1 MNFIGSSTHNILQ
14 NGHIFFYIIYGRTSF
29 TTSYG
34 LCALARIYG
43 RFSLILFNKP
53 GEIFHLYL
61 DDTNYI
67 FYSEISIVPPESI
80 TSLKSAIQ
88 KLFNNFNKTL
98 LNTLME
104 RDWVDSSINTPFPS
118 LSAFLT
124 FLLSLPISD
133 EVIINEL
140 LNKGA
145 KLFVRNDLLVENFI
159 ISCHSSENSVE
170 LVISLQL
177 PKEYTNYLS
186 YSIVFFLN
194 NLQQCKKVKS
204 NKLINSEV
212 KQLLQKEFVQIL
224 KLRCTQVID
233 YIFDAK
239 NKLLNKS
246 DIHPNVIHIAAIH
259 SSPEIF
265 EYILTDFENWEIT
278 NENSDNLLHSCIS
291 HEMFENLYILI
302 KKIPLPTLN
311 NLLFAKNVQH
321 ITPFNAMMQKP
332 NAQLSIEVA
341 INKGCHDKNGNNF
354 IHLAIMNK
362 NWSFLELILK
372 TKFEDSLFSHR
383 NNLGQTP
390 IQLAIQ
396 KQDLKAVLILLK
408 YSTVSLSSQDRD
420 GCNSLHTAIIYY
432 EHKIFESLMKLVID
446 FDRNH
451 SIENK
456 LINSRIKLNSPIS
469 GNSALTPVLLSIR
482 ENQFQ
487 ATELLLSIGARIDL
501 EDRNNQSIPY
511 YIHSYCQNPD
521 YIKRVLQI
529 KIVKE
534 NLPKLVE
541 PCTEVQDMEYAADPL
556 IFYFYKFCS
565 FEKLNMFFNAF
576 SDRNIIKHNR
586 EGNTILLLTL
596 KNNEDSL
603 SEYLLQRFGGVHS
616 KLISDFINTK
626 NKIGETAL
634 FISVKE
640 SKLNISNVLL
650 RMGASVDIE
659 YPGGN
664 TILHTAINTRNK
676 EIVQILLG
684 HPKIGQLYCK
694 ANDRDETPIISL
706 MKIDG
711 IGAFDAINRD
721 KGTSLRGPNGES
733 ILHLVVKNGDKDT
746 LVAILKEES
755 VKSLFTVRDNEGQT
769 PLHYAVISIKTYAI
783 TLLVQHGLSI
793 SEPDN
798 MNKTPIHYA
807 IDGKNVDV
815 WKAIMSI
822 LSKHQKVH
830 DLIDQKSPSGLTL
843 LQQSIECNFL
853 IAVQDILTLRPNL
866 CPVHPENNSIVHL
879 AAKSS
884 ERAEILKYILDYIKK
899 ESLSDEKLKSLFH
912 SNNLE
917 QLPPLH
923 YAVYNNNIEGVKL
936 ILNQGIS
943 IVASFKR
950 ELSFFSGKLGD
961 KLILCQKVYS
971 KPIYLFGYRIKS
983 TNETALILTE
993 IPSLQS
999 TEIFQENSVTKVT
1012 SITEDTIPLFL
1023 QTSCSDVIHYLIY
1036 HKIIKYTFSN
1046 RATLLHYA
1054 AQYSSQH
1061 ILLYLISSH
1070 SLSPTALDTQ
1080 NNSLLYYA
1088 LQNKNLDV
1096 LREVSELLHSE
1107 ENKKQKNLFEIPNS
1121 KGKRILGICLEFNNL
1136 EGFTIILPYI
1146 SDLIYQNVNKLTL
1159 LHLIVQNDQGE
1170 HFITPFI
1177 DFLTERYNQ
1186 EDLSEY
1192 ANTTATSD
1200 KLTALHRSIQS
1211 NNVKIVSSVLRL
1223 NPDLSITTFEE
1234 YNAIHLASSTGNVS
1248 IIQLLLEKD
1257 KLSEHNL
1264 VNSKTMD
1271 KTQLTPLHISVC
1283 HCDNNIF
1290 QLLLKYKARPEI
1302 VNAYGQTS
1310 LHYVVSYPKFPEET
1324 LKLILTTLLQYPV
1337 LLSKQDNSGHTPVF
1351 CSITHCNLTALTTFL
1366 EQPTNIDFSQT
1377 DKNGKNLLR
1386 LSIECKNHEIW
1397 KILFD
1402 YLKKRDYFSIKSIC
1416 NLIDSISLCMESNN
1430 ETAFGDLLGLNPHIS
1445 ISESNWRKLIEI
1457 SILKVDNN
1465 FYLTNIILHLKKNQP
1480 NSWKDIY
1487 FYPQSNDFTPPL
1499 QLAIQKGNIKAIEMM
1514 ISEKISLSFLTGNNQ
1529 LSLHSQADP
1538 KSLVICKKIKNP
1550 SLLLIGYKISI
1561 SRTDYKYTL
1570 VGLPQLDN
1578 TKLYLSSEISVL
1590 QNLNNE
1596 YIITIL
1602 RSPCVEPINRVILPS
1617 YTLQLEGGCEL
1628 IHLAARYGSSE
1639 IIEHWLLKQDV
1650 TKLDE
1655 NKNSILY
1662 YALLHQ
1668 TASIFQ
1674 TICNHM
1680 VRINSYNLFNIQNV
1694 IGNRILD
1701 ICIKRNDFSSFSLL
1715 LESKYKVELD
1725 YVDSK
1730 GYNLFHRIIL
1740 LRTDVSFYKKL
1751 HSVFL
1756 SNERYTNLIGK
1767 CAGPSN
1773 LTPLHLAI
1781 VQDLQEYIVF
1791 MLENRYDLCVK
1802 SKCGNLPLH
1811 LAILYNFDEAI
1822 LNMILNAIP
1831 NDELSNNLN
1840 AQNNQG
1846 YTPLHLAT
1854 QNGNTIIIKVLL
1866 AKGYI
1871 RKEIVD
1877 KLLRTTLHH
1886 AVLLREEEFSPEL
1899 VHLLLQDTDLHK
1911 YKDKEGRTPVH
1922 YCINKS
1928 NLRALEA
1935 MFKLKKE
1942 IDINDTDNV
1951 GKNIFHF
1958 AIENK
1963 VIPIWNRIFTE
1974 LKASHHYQSII
1985 EETLDDKTLLVYCII
2000 HNNLTA
2006 FRDILSLTPNILTTD
2021 FQNITPLHH
2030 AGESPKRSEMLILL
2044 KEFIEKSQE
2053 ERIKEI
2059 FCFQNEDNLTPLHC
2073 AIKNNNLTAITTLL
2087 QSSPFVFLN
2096 KQRQFTLCALNSSLL
2111 LKLCKRINN
2120 GNLMIGYKV
2129 VLDKITCWVLTT
2141 IPDMRSEAILFKDS
2155 EIIEITKF
2163 DLMDLQTVLK
2173 YPSSEPLMAFL
2184 KSNLISKN
2192 DNITDKTTSNTY
2204 CLLHYAAMHGSIEVV
2219 TELCNMMNIFSPDSN
2234 GDSVLLYAL
2243 NNSISS
2249 IFEFLIN
2256 KIIEL
2261 NKNKPPGVDLL
2272 NATNK
2277 SGKRLLEV
2285 ALEIDKFDA
2294 FTILL
2299 KVEFKIELAYKDA
2312 NGCTLLHKI
2321 VNHPKDAK
2329 YLTDL
2334 LSEIGRREP
2343 NSTLC
2348 TYVNYY
2354 IPETLNTAL
2363 HLCISK
2369 NQEECLR
2376 SLLKFSPNL
2385 SCEDSE
2391 GNSPLHLASKYNFK
2405 SLIKIL
2411 IDYVREIG
2419 GDLPSFINAVN
2430 IQKLT
2435 PLHFSII
2442 HFNSDIVRLLL
2453 TERAN
2458 LYAVNQSG
2466 QSVLHLAVEIKFVES
2481 KQAIQF
2487 LLDYERENPNP
2498 DNNLIRVKDN
2508 SNQTPLH
2515 VAVISNKIEATELL
2529 LAENP
2534 DLTIADKDQMTVL
2547 HYSIRKDSSTIFCKI
2562 LEVISP
2568 NNTTDPLHVLNLKDK
2583 NGDTAINKAIDLGA
2597 ETSIAALLKLNPL
2610 LNLKNNSGQTP
2621 LHLAVSKPVNI
2632 LDCILEKIKSSF
2644 QAEMIT
2650 YLNATNS
2657 DGLPPLHLAIL
2668 GNRLESVQ
2676 KLLDFGATLS
2686 YTDETGFTTLYNG
2699 KGGLSLSFV
2708 KAQINRFRSLISK
2721 DTLLVGY
2728 RMDSKER
2735 WIVSNLPELDK
2746 TTVIANSDI
2755 EEFTKHTLKEGIVIN
2770 IVNCACTEPIEVAIQ
2785 NNLVNIERK
2794 EGNGKWLN
2802 YLASKKGHK
2811 NVIKYLCNNLPIEDL
2826 CAMVRNG
2833 VTNTFDAFEATLDF
2847 IPTQHSYQ
2855 KIPRLP
2861 DNSND
2866 EEKLIYNISTT
2877 LCETMRLSLENI
2889 PIHALTKLLSLNPC
2903 LNFLYPEGNDTLL
2916 HLIIIENK
2924 SSDFLKIFLNKIIEI
2939 EPGNQEVVTVNGVR
2953 IIDAKNKSS
2962 MTALSLSI
2970 QMKQEENIKMLL
2982 NYKPDL
2988 SLCDDLKNSILHF
3001 AAKTSNDV
3009 IVGLIIADILDSPN
3023 LNYLFSSANSDGCIP
3038 LHIATETEHL
3048 AICEQL
3054 LTNGSEFYS
3063 RDVALRSILHHAILI
3078 QTEFGKSMTGLILNN
3093 AKNDK
3098 NSNNIV
3104 SLEDKEGQLPIHYA
3118 VVQKCL
3124 ASLELLISHTST
3136 IKHKDAKGQTILHL
3150 ATIHGNTNTNIISC
3164 ILTEI
3169 LNQEESNANSEWVTD
3184 RVINFQ
3190 DNCQKTAL
3198 HLSIDNQNHA
3208 CLKEILKAKP
3218 NLELVDAEGNTSL
3231 HTAVEVN
3238 DTCYLKSILDEIPLE
3253 SLSNFFTRLNY
3264 LGLPPLQYAI
3274 TKNNF
3279 LAAEILVN
3287 MKATLAFQS
3296 DGKTRIR
3303 GENGKFTFEIV
3314 PYNHQC
3320 WAGFRISHFNRES
3333 LVITELSD
3341 LKNTIFLKDANS
3353 IKPYCKLNTQNIK
3366 QISECQSCDPLNYAI
3381 QIGLIAANTKLDDGL
3396 HVATLIAKHG
3406 NKEVVKRFYEIPKD
3420 TLYFEKSGN
3429 SMIESAVANSNIE
3442 SLDLLLSFLPSSLQ
3456 PTEPQSQEISSC
3468 VKNSLKLSLKNPN
3481 TSALNA
3487 LLSYS
3492 NKVNYLYTQDKL
3504 TLLHLAIQEQRST
3517 DLLNAIFTKVNAEG
3531 TESVFENVLFINKQ
3545 SETGKQTALHT
3556 CINLKKKDTLDVL
3569 LANSPN
3575 IFLCDVDG
3583 NTALHF
3589 AVLHT
3594 QDLKFVESL
3603 HGFAQDKQKLLN
3615 IRNNKGYSALHL
3627 AVIGGNLEI
3636 VNFLLLSNAE
3646 FYPQKSKEP
3655 TLLHLAI
3662 KLQNDS
3668 SRGDVIAALLPYKQ
3682 QENNQC
3688 EITQLRDDFGYPPLH
3703 LAVRLRTK
3711 NAVKLLL
3718 DADPSVL
3725 FLKNEDGHTPLHLSI
3740 IPQQVASGTKFPYCE
3755 VIFNEVL
3762 GVIMSCSGVE
3772 VCSTCQVN
3780 TVICTQDNLKR
3791 TAMHYA
3797 IQYNNV
3803 GALTTLLEKKTCLNV
3818 PDQDG
3823 NILLHEAV
3831 KNINDISC
3839 LVLVTEELKLRY
3851 RVDNFLD
3858 CLKF

>member
-1 MNFIGSSTHNILQ
+1 MCS
-14 NGHIFFYIIYGRTSF
+14 
-29 TTSYG
+29 
-34 LCALARIYG
+34 LARNSKE
-43 RFSLILFNKP
+43 FSLVLFNKP
-53 GEIFHLYL
+53 GEIVRLPLSDEKY
-61 DDTNYI
+61 T
-67 FYSEISIVPPESI
+67 FYSEISIVPHGYLS
-80 TSLKSAIQ
+80 SLKSAI
-88 KLFNNFNKTL
+88 KTLFNNFELTL
-98 LNTLME
+98 LNTLMK
-104 RDWVDSSINTPFPS
+104 RNWVDSSNNTPFPS

-140 LNKGA
+140 LSKGA
-145 KLFVRNDLLVENFI
+145 KIFVRNDLLVENFI
-159 ISCHSSENSVE
+159 ISCCHSREKTVE

-177 PKEYTNYLS
+177 PKKYITSYS

-194 NLQQCKKVKS
+194 NLQQCIKMES

-224 KLRCTQVID
+224 ELRCTQVID

-239 NKLLNKS
+239 NNLLNKS
-246 DIHPNVIHIAAIH
+246 DINPNVIHIAAIH
-259 SSPEIF
+259 SSPDIF
-265 EYILTDFENWEIT
+265 EYILTDFEDWEIT
-278 NENSDNLLHSCIS
+278 NENTDNLLHYCIS
-291 HEMFENLYILI
+291 HERFENLYILI

-311 NLLFAKNVQH
+311 KLLFAINGQN
-321 ITPFNAMMQKP
+321 ITPFNAMMRKP
-332 NAQLSIEVA
+332 KSQLSIEVA
-341 INKGCHDKNGNNF
+341 INKGCHDKNENNF

-372 TKFEDSLFSHR
+372 TKFEDSLFIHR

-390 IQLAIQ
+390 IQLAIT

-420 GCNSLHTAIIYY
+420 GFNSLHTAIIYY
-432 EHKIFESLMKLVID
+432 DHKIFESLMKLVID

-456 LINSRIKLNSPIS
+456 LINSRIKLNSPIY
-469 GNSALTPVLLSIR
+469 GNTALTPVLLSIR

-487 ATELLLSIGARIDL
+487 ATELLLSNGARIDL

-529 KIVKE
+529 KIAKE

-541 PCTEVQDMEYAADPL
+541 PCTEIQDMEYAADPL

-565 FEKLNMFFNAF
+565 FEKLNMFFDAF

-596 KNNEDSL
+596 KNNKDTL
-603 SEYLLQRFGGVHS
+603 SEYLLQRFGGS

-634 FISVKE
+634 FLSVKE
-640 SKLNISNVLL
+640 SKLNISKNLL
-650 RMGASVDIE
+650 SMGASVDIE

-694 ANDRDETPIISL
+694 ANDRDEIPIISL
-706 MKIDG
+706 MKIGG

-755 VKSLFTVRDNEGQT
+755 VKSLFAVRDNEGQT
-769 PLHYAVISIKTYAI
+769 PLHYAVIFIKTYAI
-783 TLLVQHGLSI
+783 TLLVQQGLSI

-798 MNKTPIHYA
+798 KNKTPIHYA

-822 LSKHQKVH
+822 LTILSNQKVH
-830 DLIDQKSPSGLTL
+830 DLIDKKSPSGLTL

-866 CPVHPENNSIVHL
+866 CPVHPKNNSIVHL

-923 YAVYNNNIEGVKL
+923 FAIYNNNIEGVKL

-943 IVASFKR
+943 IVASSKR
-950 ELSFFSGKLGD
+950 ELTFFSGKLGD
-961 KLILCQKVYS
+961 KLILCKKRYP

-983 TNETALILTE
+983 TTETALILTE

-1023 QTSCSDVIHYLIY
+1023 QTSCSDIIHYLIY

-1046 RATLLHYA
+1046 GATLLHYA

-1070 SLSPTALDTQ
+1070 SLSPTALDAH

-1096 LREVSELLHSE
+1096 LRVVSELLHSE

-1121 KGKRILGICLEFNNL
+1121 KGKRILEICLEFNNL

-1159 LHLIVQNDQGE
+1159 LDLIIQNDQGE
-1170 HFITPFI
+1170 HLITPFI
-1177 DFLTERYNQ
+1177 DFLTERYNPN
-1186 EDLSEY
+1186 ELSKY

-1223 NPDLSITTFEE
+1223 NPDLSITTNKGF
-1234 YNAIHLASSTGNVS
+1234 NAIHLATSTGNFF
-1248 IIQLLLEKD
+1248 IIEFLLSHIPNSKSA
-1257 KLSEHNL
+1257 KRNL
-1264 VNSKTMD
+1264 VDS
-1271 KTQLTPLHISVC
+1271 LTNDTFLIAPLHISVLKGY
-1283 HCDNNIF
+1283 NEILK
-1290 QLLLKYKARPEI
+1290 LLLLNNALPDI
-1302 VNAYGQTS
+1302 VNANRQTA
-1310 LHYVVSYPKFPEET
+1310 LHYAVSNPKIPEET
-1324 LKLILTTLLQYPV
+1324 LKLLLTTLLQYPV
-1337 LLSKQDNSGHTPVF
+1337 LLSKQDNSGQTPVF
-1351 CSITHCNLTALTTFL
+1351 CSITHCNLTALTMFL

-1386 LSIECKNHEIW
+1386 LSIECKNYEIW
-1397 KILFD
+1397 KTLFD
-1402 YLKKRDYFSIKSIC
+1402 FLLKKDFFAIKSTC
-1416 NLIDSISLCMESNN
+1416 NLIDLISLCMESNN

-1445 ISESNWRKLIEI
+1445 ISESDWRKLIEI
-1457 SILKVDNN
+1457 SILKIDNN

-1480 NSWKDIY
+1480 NNWKDIY

-1538 KSLVICKKIKNP
+1538 KSLVICKKIRNP
-1550 SLLLIGYKISI
+1550 SLLLIGYKISN

-1602 RSPCVEPINRVILPS
+1602 RSPCVEPINRVLLPS

-1639 IIEHWLLKQDV
+1639 IIEHWLLKQDL

-1680 VRINSYNLFNIQNV
+1680 VRINSYNLFNIENV

-1740 LRTDVSFYKKL
+1740 LRTDVRFFKKL

-1756 SNERYTNLIGK
+1756 SNKRYTNLIGK
-1767 CAGPSN
+1767 SAGPSN

-1791 MLENRYDLCVK
+1791 MLENQYDLCVK

-1811 LAILYNFDEAI
+1811 LAILYNFDEPI

-1831 NDELSNNLN
+1831 NDELSNILN

-1854 QNGNTIIIKVLL
+1854 QNGNTIIIEVLL
-1866 AKGYI
+1866 AKGCI

-1886 AVLLREEEFSPEL
+1886 AVLLREEEFNPGL
-1899 VHLLLQDTDLHK
+1899 VDLLLQDTDLHK

-1922 YCINKS
+1922 YCIKQS

-1942 IDINDTDNV
+1942 IDINDKDNE

-1963 VIPIWNRIFTE
+1963 VISIWNRIFTE
-1974 LKASHHYQSII
+1974 LKASPHYQSII
-1985 EETLDDKTLLVYCII
+1985 EETLDKKTLLVYCII

-2006 FRDILSLTPNILTTD
+2006 FRDILSLTPNIFTTD
-2021 FQNITPLHH
+2021 SQNNTPLHL

-2073 AIKNNNLTAITTLL
+2073 AINNNNVPAIHTLL

-2096 KQRQFTLCALNSSLL
+2096 KQRQLTLCALNSPLL
-2111 LKLCKRINN
+2111 LKLCKRRNN

-2129 VLDKITCWVLTT
+2129 ILDKITYWILTT

-2163 DLMDLQTVLK
+2163 GLMDLQTVLK
-2173 YPSSEPLMAFL
+2173 YPSSEPLIAFL
-2184 KSNLISKN
+2184 NNNLISKHV
-2192 DNITDKTTSNTY
+2192 NITDKTTSNEY
-2204 CLLHYAAMHGSIEVV
+2204 SLLHYAAMHGSIEVV
-2219 TELCNMMNIFSPDSN
+2219 TELCNMMNILSPDSN
-2234 GDSVLLYAL
+2234 GDSVLIYAL
-2243 NNSISS
+2243 NNSNSS
-2249 IFEFLIN
+2249 ILEFLIN

-2285 ALEIDKFDA
+2285 ALEMNNFDA
-2294 FTILL
+2294 LTILL
-2299 KVEFKIELAYKDA
+2299 KVEYNIELAYEDA

-2321 VNHPKDAK
+2321 VNHHKDAK
-2329 YLTDL
+2329 YLTGL

-2343 NSTLC
+2343 NTLC
-2348 TYVNYY
+2348 TYVNYS
-2354 IPETLNTAL
+2354 IPVTLNSAL
-2363 HLCISK
+2363 HLCISR

-2376 SLLKFSPNL
+2376 SLLTFSPNL

-2391 GNSPLHLASKYNFK
+2391 GNSPLHLASKYNYK

-2430 IQKLT
+2430 TQKLT
-2435 PLHFSII
+2435 PLHLSII
-2442 HFNSDIVRLLL
+2442 YFNSDIVRLLL
-2453 TERAN
+2453 TERAS

-2466 QSVLHLAVEIKFVES
+2466 QSVLHLAVEIKIVES

-2487 LLDYERENPNP
+2487 LLNYERENPNP
-2498 DNNLIRVKDN
+2498 DNNLIRVQDN
-2508 SNQTPLH
+2508 SGQTPLH
-2515 VAVISNKIEATELL
+2515 VAVIRNKIEATELL
-2529 LAENP
+2529 LAEKL
-2534 DLTIADKDQMTVL
+2534 DLTIADKHQMTVL
-2547 HYSIRKDSSTIFCKI
+2547 HHSIRKDSSTIFNKI

-2568 NNTTDPLHVLNLKDK
+2568 NTTTDPLHVLNLKDK
-2583 NGDTAINKAIDLGA
+2583 NGDTAINKAIDLGVEA
-2597 ETSIAALLKLNPL
+2597 SIAALLELNPL
-2610 LNLKNNSGQTP
+2610 LNLKNNSSQTP
-2621 LHLAVSKPVNI
+2621 LHLAVSKPVII

-2668 GNRLESVQ
+2668 ENRLESVE
-2676 KLLDFGATLS
+2676 KLLKFGATLS

-2699 KGGLSLSFV
+2699 KGGLSLCFA
-2708 KAQINRFRSLISK
+2708 KAKKIWYKYLSK

-2728 RMDSKER
+2728 RMVSKER

-2746 TTVIANSDI
+2746 TTVIANSDL
-2755 EEFTKHTLKEGIVIN
+2755 EEFTQTLKEGIVIN
-2770 IVNCACTEPIEVAIQ
+2770 IVNCACTEPIEVAIKKK
-2785 NNLVNIERK
+2785 LVDIEK
-2794 EGNGKWLN
+2794 TGEKSEGNWLIN
-2802 YLASKKGHK
+2802 LASEKGHS
-2811 NVIKYLCNNLPIEDL
+2811 NVSKFLYCNDSSTENL
-2826 CAMVRNG
+2826 CAMIKKG
-2833 VTNTFDAFEATLDF
+2833 VKNIATFESILNFV
-2847 IPTQHSYQ
+2847 PKQHSYL
-2855 KIPRLP
+2855 KIPEFTPNL
-2861 DNSND
+2861 D
-2866 EEKLIYNISTT
+2866 EEINFIYKISTT
-2877 LCETMRLSLENI
+2877 LCETMVLSLDDI
-2889 PIHALTKLLSLNPC
+2889 PIDALTKLLSLNPC
-2903 LNFLYPEGNDTLL
+2903 LNFLYPEGTLL
-2916 HLIIIENK
+2916 HLMIKRNK
-2924 SSDFLKIFLNKIIEI
+2924 SSDFLEIFLNKIIEI

-2962 MTALSLSI
+2962 MTSLSLSI

-2982 NYKPDL
+2982 KYKPDL
-2988 SLCDDLKNSILHF
+2988 TLCDDLNNSILHF

-3009 IVGLIIADILDSPN
+3009 IVGLIIDEILDSPN
-3023 LNYLFSSANSDGCIP
+3023 LNYLFNAANSDGCIP
-3038 LHIATETEHL
+3038 LHIATETGHL

-3078 QTEFGKSMTGLILNN
+3078 QTEFGRTSMIGLILNN
-3093 AKNDK
+3093 ARNDK

-3150 ATIHGNTNTNIISC
+3150 ATIHGNTTTNIISC
-3164 ILTEI
+3164 IFTEI
-3169 LNQEESNANSEWVTD
+3169 LNQEESNPNSEWVTD

-3198 HLSIDNQNHA
+3198 HLCIDNQNHA
-3208 CLKEILKAKP
+3208 CLKKILKAKP
-3218 NLELVDAEGNTSL
+3218 DLELVDAEGNTLL
-3231 HTAVEVN
+3231 HTAVELN

-3253 SLSNFFTRLNY
+3253 SLSNFFTRLNS

-3274 TKNNF
+3274 SKNNF

-3287 MKATLAFQS
+3287 KKATLAFQS

-3381 QIGLIAANTKLDDGL
+3381 QISLITANTKLDDGL

-3406 NKEVVKRFYEIPKD
+3406 NKEIVKSFYEIHKD

-3429 SMIESAVANSNIE
+3429 SMIESAVENPNIE
-3442 SLDLLLSFLPSSLQ
+3442 SLELLLSFLPSSLQ

-3481 TSALNA
+3481 TGALNA

-3492 NKVNYLYTQDKL
+3492 NKVNYLYTKNKL

-3517 DLLNAIFTKVNAEG
+3517 ELLNAIFTKVNAEG

-3545 SETGKQTALHT
+3545 SETPKQTALHT
-3556 CINLKKKDTLDVL
+3556 CINLKKKDSLDVL

-3594 QDLKFVESL
+3594 QNLKFVESL
-3603 HGFAQDKQKLLN
+3603 HGFAQDKQELLN

-3668 SRGDVIAALLPYKQ
+3668 PRGDVIAALLPYKK

-3688 EITQLRDDFGYPPLH
+3688 EITQLKDDFGYPPLH

-3725 FLKNEDGHTPLHLSI
+3725 FLKNDDGHTPLHLSI
-3740 IPQQVASGTKFPYCE
+3740 IPQQVANGTKFPYCE

-3780 TVICTQDNLKR
+3780 KVICTQDILKR

-3831 KNINDISC
+3831 KKRDDNDITC
-3839 LVLVTEELKLRY
+3839 LKLVTEELELRY
-3851 RVDNFLD
+3851 KDDNFLD
-3858 CLKF
+3858 CFKF